1 MAEDVRATGADQG
14 TNGGEPEKTFTQ
26 EEVNAI
32 VGKRL
37 HEEKEK
43 YADYDELKNKA
54 AKYDEAEEAS
64 KSELQ
69 KATERAEGL
78 QKEVD
83 KMKRD
88 KRLHEIRAKVA
99 KETGVSP
106 DRLLTLCLLRPSGG
120 RRASERQ
127 VHLADYHD
135 QGQWRKGSA
144 EARGEGITSG
154 QAAEGL
160 QSEAWRCGRFHEAAA
175 YHGLCRAERWPHDV
189 VQWRR
194 RRYPA

>member
-1 MAEDVRATGADQG
+1 MAEDVRATGADQE

-37 HEEKEK
+37 YEEKEK
-43 YADYDELKNKA
+43 YADYDELKDKA

-69 KATERAEGL
+69 KATERAEDL

-88 KRLHEIRAKVA
+88 KKLHEIRAKVA
-99 KETGVSP
+99 KETGVP
-106 DRLLTLCLLRPSGG
+106 ENLLTGEDEESCTAQAKAVLKFAKPNAYPDVPDGGEVHNSPSGKT
-120 RRASERQ
+120 R
-127 VHLADYHD
+127 D
-135 QGQWRKGSA
+135 KF
-144 EARGEGITSG
+144 
-154 QAAEGL
+154 AAWFNESL
-160 QSEAWRCGRFHEAAA
+160 K
-175 YHGLCRAERWPHDV
+175 
-189 VQWRR
+189 
-194 RRYPA
+194 